1 MCTIVGWSACGDGV
15 ITAAANGTVAI
26 GHQALNALTSGANN
40 VAVGINALVANTTGH
55 ENTAVGRNSLD
66 ACDDG
71 AGNTAMG
78 ESALTANVSSD
89 NNSAFGANALGS
101 CTGASNT
108 AVGKS
113 AGAAI
118 NSGAQNVC
126 VGNNAGDAITSGGA
140 NTCIGNDSDAAATV
154 ANQIAIGNSAVT
166 DGANKGRWGNS
177 SVGTNNIQ
185 TDWTIDSDRR
195 IKDDIKDSDLGL
207 SFINLLKPRTFIK
220 IHPADYPESI
230 LEKRYK
236 SGGVNYDDDKNEI
249 IRDEFEEKVWNGL
262 IAQEVKESMDSLG
275 VDFSGWGEEKNG
287 KQGVTYS
294 TIVMPLIKAVQE
306 LSQQVEDLKKQINK

>member
-1 MCTIVGWSACGDGV
+1 LTTGDFNNCIGSQAGMAIVGGGSNICVGSDAG
-15 ITAAANGTVAI
+15 VAI
-26 GHQALNALTSGANN
+26 
-40 VAVGINALVANTTGH
+40 I
-55 ENTAVGRNSLD
+55 
-66 ACDDG
+66 
-71 AGNTAMG
+71 
-78 ESALTANVSSD
+78 
-89 NNSAFGANALGS
+89 
-101 CTGASNT
+101 GAS
-108 AVGKS
+108 
-113 AGAAI
+113 
-118 NSGAQNVC
+118 QNVC
-126 VGNNAGDAITSGGA
+126 VGTNSGNTITSGGA
-140 NTCIGNDSDAAATV
+140 NTCIGQDSDAAATA

-185 TDWTIDSDRR
+185 TDWTVDSDRR

-294 TIVMPLIKAVQE
+294 TIIMPLIKAVQE
-306 LSQQVEDLKKQINK
+306 LSAKVEALENA